1 MTKILI
7 LGKYIVFIREFR
19 FMKKLFGVGQPFELQ
34 RAGFLDGIKWI
45 ILKKIIIKWYN
56 DREKKKNS
64 VWMT

>member
-1 MTKILI
+1 
-7 LGKYIVFIREFR
+7 
-19 FMKKLFGVGQPFELQ
+19 MKKLFGVGQPFELQ